1 MLKNINERIE
11 ELGANDETRART
23 IDLLTYEISEIQ
35 NANLQVGEED
45 ELINNLKHII
55 YLKLNEVDK
64 RIILMYAEL
73 KSLRKLGMELGI
85 SVSSAW
91 IKINEIRDKIYKEL
105 ENYD

>member
-1 MLKNINERIE
+1 MNKLNIK
-11 ELGANDETRART
+11 
-23 IDLLTYEISEIQ
+23 EILEDYQPSDDIF
-35 NANLQVGEED
+35 NEED
-45 ELINNLKHII
+45 ELIDKLKHII

-73 KSLRKLGMELGI
+73 KSLRKLGLELGI

-105 ENYD
+105 QKND

>member
-1 MLKNINERIE
+1 MNKLNIKEILE
-11 ELGANDETRART
+11 DYKPSDDIFND
-23 IDLLTYEISEIQ
+23 
-35 NANLQVGEED
+35 ED

-73 KSLRKLGMELGI
+73 KSLRKLSMELGI
-85 SVSSAW
+85 SVSSTW

-105 ENYD
+105 QKYD

>member
-1 MLKNINERIE
+1 MNKLDIKEILEDYQPSDDIF
-11 ELGANDETRART
+11 ND
-23 IDLLTYEISEIQ
+23 
-35 NANLQVGEED
+35 ED

-91 IKINEIRDKIYKEL
+91 LKIKEIRDKIYKEL

>member
-1 MLKNINERIE
+1 MKKLDIKEILEDYQPSDDIF
-11 ELGANDETRART
+11 ND
-23 IDLLTYEISEIQ
+23 
-35 NANLQVGEED
+35 ED
-45 ELINNLKHII
+45 ELINKLKHII

-91 IKINEIRDKIYKEL
+91 IKINEIRD
-105 ENYD
+105 

>member
-1 MLKNINERIE
+1 MNKLNIK
-11 ELGANDETRART
+11 
-23 IDLLTYEISEIQ
+23 EILEDYQPSDDIF
-35 NANLQVGEED
+35 NEED
-45 ELINNLKHII
+45 ELINNLEHII

-91 IKINEIRDKIYKEL
+91 LKIKEIRDKIYKEL
-105 ENYD
+105 GIYK

>member
-1 MLKNINERIE
+1 MNKLNIK
-11 ELGANDETRART
+11 
-23 IDLLTYEISEIQ
+23 EILEDYQPSDDIF
-35 NANLQVGEED
+35 NEED
-45 ELINNLKHII
+45 ELVNNLKHII

-91 IKINEIRDKIYKEL
+91 IKINEIREKIYKEL
-105 ENYD
+105 QKYD

>member
-1 MLKNINERIE
+1 MNKLDIK
-11 ELGANDETRART
+11 
-23 IDLLTYEISEIQ
+23 EILEDYQPSDDIF
-35 NANLQVGEED
+35 NEED
-45 ELINNLKHII
+45 ELINKLKHII

-91 IKINEIRDKIYKEL
+91 LKIKEIRDKIYKEL

>member
-1 MLKNINERIE
+1 MNKLDIKEILEDYQPSDDIF
-11 ELGANDETRART
+11 ND
-23 IDLLTYEISEIQ
+23 
-35 NANLQVGEED
+35 ED
-45 ELINNLKHII
+45 ELIDKLKHII

-91 IKINEIRDKIYKEL
+91 LKIKEIRNKIYKEL

>member
-1 MLKNINERIE
+1 MNKLDIKEILEHYQPSDDIF
-11 ELGANDETRART
+11 ND
-23 IDLLTYEISEIQ
+23 
-35 NANLQVGEED
+35 ED
-45 ELINNLKHII
+45 ELTNKLKHII

-91 IKINEIRDKIYKEL
+91 IKIKEIRDKIYKEL

>member
-1 MLKNINERIE
+1 MNKLNIK
-11 ELGANDETRART
+11 
-23 IDLLTYEISEIQ
+23 EILEDYQPSDDIF
-35 NANLQVGEED
+35 NEED

-55 YLKLNEVDK
+55 YFKLDEVDK

-105 ENYD
+105 QKYD

>member
-1 MLKNINERIE
+1 MNKLNIK
-11 ELGANDETRART
+11 
-23 IDLLTYEISEIQ
+23 EILEDYQPSDDIF
-35 NANLQVGEED
+35 NEED

-91 IKINEIRDKIYKEL
+91 IKVNEIREKIYKEL
-105 ENYD
+105 QKYD

>member
-1 MLKNINERIE
+1 MKKLDIKEILEDYQPSDDIF
-11 ELGANDETRART
+11 ND
-23 IDLLTYEISEIQ
+23 
-35 NANLQVGEED
+35 ED
-45 ELINNLKHII
+45 ELINKLKHII

-85 SVSSAW
+85 SVSSSC

>member
-1 MLKNINERIE
+1 MNKLDIKEILEDYQPSDDIF
-11 ELGANDETRART
+11 ND
-23 IDLLTYEISEIQ
+23 
-35 NANLQVGEED
+35 ED
-45 ELINNLKHII
+45 ELINKLKHII

-91 IKINEIRDKIYKEL
+91 LKIKEIRDKIYKEL
-105 ENYD
+105 GIYK

>member
-1 MLKNINERIE
+1 MNKLNIKEILE
-11 ELGANDETRART
+11 DYQPSDDIFND
-23 IDLLTYEISEIQ
+23 
-35 NANLQVGEED
+35 ED

-91 IKINEIRDKIYKEL
+91 LKIKEIRDKIYKEL
-105 ENYD
+105 QKYD

>member
-1 MLKNINERIE
+1 MSKLNIK
-11 ELGANDETRART
+11 
-23 IDLLTYEISEIQ
+23 EILEDYKPSDDIF
-35 NANLQVGEED
+35 NEED
-45 ELINNLKHII
+45 ELINELKHII

-91 IKINEIRDKIYKEL
+91 IKVNEIRDKIYKEL
-105 ENYD
+105 QKYD

>member
-1 MLKNINERIE
+1 MNKLDIKEILEDYQPSDDIF
-11 ELGANDETRART
+11 ND
-23 IDLLTYEISEIQ
+23 
-35 NANLQVGEED
+35 ED
-45 ELINNLKHII
+45 ELTNKLKHII

-91 IKINEIRDKIYKEL
+91 IKIKEIRDKIYKEL

>member
-1 MLKNINERIE
+1 MKK
-11 ELGANDETRART
+11 LGIKEILEDYQPSDDIFND
-23 IDLLTYEISEIQ
+23 
-35 NANLQVGEED
+35 ED
-45 ELINNLKHII
+45 ELINKLKHII

-91 IKINEIRDKIYKEL
+91 LKIKEIRDKIYKEL

>member
-1 MLKNINERIE
+1 MSKLNIK
-11 ELGANDETRART
+11 
-23 IDLLTYEISEIQ
+23 EILEDYQPSDDIF
-35 NANLQVGEED
+35 NEED
-45 ELINNLKHII
+45 EMVNALKHII

-105 ENYD
+105 QKYD

>member
-1 MLKNINERIE
+1 MSKLNIKEILE
-11 ELGANDETRART
+11 DYQPSDDIFND
-23 IDLLTYEISEIQ
+23 
-35 NANLQVGEED
+35 ED
-45 ELINNLKHII
+45 ELIDKLKHII

-91 IKINEIRDKIYKEL
+91 LKIKEIRDKIYKEL

>member
-1 MLKNINERIE
+1 MKKLDIKEILEDYQPSDDIF
-11 ELGANDETRART
+11 ND
-23 IDLLTYEISEIQ
+23 
-35 NANLQVGEED
+35 ED
-45 ELINNLKHII
+45 ELINKLKHII

-91 IKINEIRDKIYKEL
+91 IKIKEIRDKIYKEL

>member
-1 MLKNINERIE
+1 MNKLDIKEILEDYQPSDDIF
-11 ELGANDETRART
+11 ND
-23 IDLLTYEISEIQ
+23 
-35 NANLQVGEED
+35 ED
-45 ELINNLKHII
+45 ELINKLKHII

-73 KSLRKLGMELGI
+73 KSLRKLGIELGI

-91 IKINEIRDKIYKEL
+91 LKIKEIRDKIYKEL

>member
-1 MLKNINERIE
+1 MKKLDIKEILEDYQPSDDIF
-11 ELGANDETRART
+11 ND
-23 IDLLTYEISEIQ
+23 
-35 NANLQVGEED
+35 ED
-45 ELINNLKHII
+45 ELIDKLKHII

-91 IKINEIRDKIYKEL
+91 LKIKEIRDKIYKEL

>member
-1 MLKNINERIE
+1 MSKLNIK
-11 ELGANDETRART
+11 
-23 IDLLTYEISEIQ
+23 EILEDYQPSDNIF
-35 NANLQVGEED
+35 NEED
-45 ELINNLKHII
+45 ELIDKLKHII

-91 IKINEIRDKIYKEL
+91 IKVNEIRDKIYKEL
-105 ENYD
+105 QKYD

>member
-1 MLKNINERIE
+1 MSKLNIKEILE
-11 ELGANDETRART
+11 DYQPTDDIFND
-23 IDLLTYEISEIQ
+23 
-35 NANLQVGEED
+35 ED
-45 ELINNLKHII
+45 ELIDKLKHII

-73 KSLRKLGMELGI
+73 KSLRKLGLELGI

-91 IKINEIRDKIYKEL
+91 IKVNEIRDKSYKEL

>member
-1 MLKNINERIE
+1 MNKLDIKEILEDYQPSDDIF
-11 ELGANDETRART
+11 ND
-23 IDLLTYEISEIQ
+23 
-35 NANLQVGEED
+35 ED
-45 ELINNLKHII
+45 ELINKLKHII

-91 IKINEIRDKIYKEL
+91 LKIKEIRDKIYKEL

>member
-1 MLKNINERIE
+1 MKKLDIKEILEDYQPSDDIF
-11 ELGANDETRART
+11 ND
-23 IDLLTYEISEIQ
+23 
-35 NANLQVGEED
+35 ED
-45 ELINNLKHII
+45 ELINKLKHII

-73 KSLRKLGMELGI
+73 KSLRKLGIELGI

-91 IKINEIRDKIYKEL
+91 LKIKEIRDKIYKEL

>member
-1 MLKNINERIE
+1 MNKLNIK
-11 ELGANDETRART
+11 
-23 IDLLTYEISEIQ
+23 EILEDYQPSDDIF
-35 NANLQVGEED
+35 NEED
-45 ELINNLKHII
+45 EIIDNLKHII

-105 ENYD
+105 QKYD